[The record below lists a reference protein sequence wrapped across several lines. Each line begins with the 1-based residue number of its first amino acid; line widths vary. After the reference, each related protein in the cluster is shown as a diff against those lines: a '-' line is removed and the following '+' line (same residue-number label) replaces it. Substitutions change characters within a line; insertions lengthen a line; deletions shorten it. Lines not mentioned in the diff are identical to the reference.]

1 MNAPQ
6 ASKVPSLPCVPI
18 WLMRNLSQVVNNGL
32 LKIKIEDVILES
44 VEKWHITKQDVFNAF
59 SLLKVNN
66 LER

>member
-6 ASKVPSLPCVPI
+6 ASKSLSLPWVPI

-44 VEKWHITKQDVFNAF
+44 VEKCNIIKQNVFNAF